1 MEYSINDLI
10 EKMFDEAYSLKI
22 EELLKSD
29 KTGNTITSVVDKIN
43 TMNEKIFNFGSQEL
57 IQDFEQLCNDIKDYN
72 FKTTEI
78 HFIEGFKAG
87 INFIMDCRNNS
98 TE

>member
-29 KTGNTITSVVDKIN
+29 KIEIAEKIN

-57 IQDFEQLCNDIKDYN
+57 IQDFEQLCNDIKDYS

>member
-29 KTGNTITSVVDKIN
+29 KIEIAEKIN

>member
-29 KTGNTITSVVDKIN
+29 KIEIAEKIN
-43 TMNEKIFNFGSQEL
+43 TMNEKIFNFGFQEL

>member
-1 MEYSINDLI
+1 MNILGDIMEYSINDLM

-29 KTGNTITSVVDKIN
+29 KTEIAEKIN

-57 IQDFEQLCNDIKDYN
+57 IQDFEQLCNDIKITVLKQQKY
-72 FKTTEI
+72 I
-78 HFIEGFKAG
+78 
-87 INFIMDCRNNS
+87 S
-98 TE
+98 

>member
-10 EKMFDEAYSLKI
+10 EKMFDEAYSLKF

-29 KTGNTITSVVDKIN
+29 KTEIAEKIN
-43 TMNEKIFNFGSQEL
+43 TMNEKIFNFGSKEL

>member
-29 KTGNTITSVVDKIN
+29 KTEIVEKIN

-78 HFIEGFKAG
+78 HFIECFKAG